1 MKISATLIF
10 VYGLIIL
17 IGGLVGHAKAASSAS
32 LVMGGIFGLLLI
44 LSAIAVF
51 RGKAI
56 GEYIALLLTFL
67 LDAFF
72 TYRFLTTRKFMPAGA
87 LCLLSLLVLF
97 LLALILKNR
106 QKKVGS

>member
-17 IGGLVGHAKAASSAS
+17 IGGFIGHMKAASTAS
-32 LVMGGIFGLLLI
+32 LVMGVIFGLLLL
-44 LSAIAVF
+44 LSSVAVF

-56 GEYIALLLTFL
+56 GEYAALLLTFL

-72 TYRFLTTRKFMPAGA
+72 TYRFLTTRQFMPSGL

-97 LLALILKNR
+97 LLAFILKNR
-106 QKKVGS
+106 QKKTGN